1 MGIFS
6 FINNIQLL
14 QAILLTVGLIFLLAE
29 VFIPGFGVAGIVGI
43 ILFVVGI
50 ILTAK
55 TFLEALVM
63 FIILLLV
70 LAIVI
75 LLVVRSASKGKLSK
89 TLILNQANS
98 NEQGFSG
105 VEDMNVFLGREGKA
119 LSLLR
124 PAGIGLFDGVR
135 LDVVSKGGFI
145 EEGTSIKI
153 VEVIG
158 RRIVV
163 DLKESKEE

>member
-6 FINNIQLL
+6 FVSNIQLL

-43 ILFVVGI
+43 ILFVIGI

-63 FIILLLV
+63 FIILLLI

-75 LLVVRSASKGKLSK
+75 LLVVRSASKGRLSK
-89 TLILNQANS
+89 TLVLNQANS

-119 LSLLR
+119 VSLLR
-124 PAGIGLFDGVR
+124 PAGIGIFDGVR

-145 EEGTSIKI
+145 EEGTQIKI

-163 DLKESKEE
+163 DSKES

>member
-6 FINNIQLL
+6 FVSNIQLL
-14 QAILLTVGLIFLLAE
+14 QAILLLVGLIFLLAE

-43 ILFVVGI
+43 ILFVIGI
-50 ILTAK
+50 ILTAN

-63 FIILLLV
+63 FIILLV
-70 LAIVI
+70 ILAIVI

-89 TLILNQANS
+89 TLVLNQANS

-105 VEDMNVFLGREGKA
+105 FEDMNVFIGKEGKA
-119 LSLLR
+119 VSLLR

-153 VEVIG
+153 VEVVG

-163 DLKESKEE
+163 DSKESKEE

>member
-1 MGIFS
+1 MGIFD

-29 VFIPGFGVAGIVGI
+29 VFIPGFGVAGILGI
-43 ILFVVGI
+43 IFFVIGI
-50 ILTAK
+50 ILTAN
-55 TFLEALVM
+55 TFLDALVM
-63 FIILLLV
+63 FVILLFI

-75 LLVVRSASKGKLSK
+75 LFVVRSASKGRLSK
-89 TLILNQANS
+89 TLVLNQANS
-98 NEQGFSG
+98 SEQGFSG
-105 VEDMNVFLGREGKA
+105 FEDMNVLLGREGKA
-119 LSLLR
+119 LSFLR

-153 VEVIG
+153 VEITG

-163 DLKESKEE
+163 DSNESKEE